1 MTPTPAERL
10 FAIVEQGLCIGC
22 GLCQAVAPTS
32 IEVRKTASGY
42 EEPVVT
48 DPLDHATVDVVYDV
62 CPGTRIEGL
71 PARLVEADTAVDP
84 VWGPVRR
91 IVRAWAGDPAVRHI
105 GSTGGALTA
114 LGQYLLASG
123 RVDFILHVKASAT
136 EPTFGEPTISL
147 TEADVLEAAG
157 SRYGPTAPL
166 RTVTD
171 ALDRGRPFAFIAK
184 PCDLAALRNFAHHDA
199 RVDELV
205 RYWLTPVCGGFGE
218 PAFTQRFLGELG
230 VDPDRLAAFRY
241 RGHGCP
247 GPTRAETTDGHAI
260 EAHYLDYWGDDDSQ
274 WGLPWRCKICPDG
287 IGEAA
292 DIAASDSWPGGSP
305 TREESETDPGVNA
318 VVARTAAGEELLAAA
333 EADGAL
339 VVEREITVD
348 DMSEYQP
355 HQVRKKY
362 AAGLRHQALGELG
375 RIEPRTERLRLVELA
390 AEQPVEFRQRQIEGT
405 KDRVAIGKAT
415 RATPS

>member
-1 MTPTPAERL
+1 MTAAPTERL
-10 FAIVEQGLCIGC
+10 YAIVEQGLCIGC
-22 GLCQAVAPTS
+22 GLCQAAAPGA

-42 EEPVVT
+42 EEPVVVG
-48 DPLDHATVDVVYDV
+48 DLDDATVDLVYDI

-71 PARLVEADTAVDP
+71 PDRLVDADTVVDP
-84 VWGPVRR
+84 VWGPFQR
-91 IVRAWAGDPAVRHI
+91 IVRSWAGDPDVRHI

-123 RVDFILHVKASAT
+123 RVDFILHVKASTT
-136 EPTFGEPTISL
+136 EPTFGEPTISF

-157 SRYGPTAPL
+157 SRWGPTAPL

-171 ALDRGRPFAFIAK
+171 ALDHGRPFAFIAK
-184 PCDLAALRNFAHHDA
+184 PCDLAALRNHARHDG

-218 PAFTQRFLGELG
+218 PAFTERFLADMGIERADLR
-230 VDPDRLAAFRY
+230 DFRY

-247 GPTRAETTDGHAI
+247 GPTRAEAHDGRVV
-260 EAHYLDYWGDDDSQ
+260 EKHYLDYWGEDDSQ

-292 DIAASDSWPGGSP
+292 DIAASDTWPGGSP
-305 TREESETDPGVNA
+305 TREESETDLGVNA
-318 VVARTAAGEELLAAA
+318 IIARTAAGAELLAAA
-333 EADGAL
+333 AADGAL
-339 VVEREITVD
+339 VIERDITID

-362 AAGLRHQALGELG
+362 AAGLRHLALGELG
-375 RIEPRTERLRLVELA
+375 RIEPRTERLRLAELA
-390 AEQPVEFRQRQIEGT
+390 AEQPVEVRQRQIEGT
-405 KDRVAIGKAT
+405 KQRVSAGKAS
-415 RATPS
+415 RPTPA